1 MLEIGTQDRA
11 DIFDISAARPEPLY
25 ARVLEGKIFKIARI
39 LQLKLR
45 KICPSFLNLLLF
57 RQKLFFE
64 KFRFAPEMNFIFRK
78 NGKFL
83 VFEVRGGIRH
93 RILQTS

>member
-39 LQLKLR
+39 QLKLR
-45 KICPSFLNLLLF
+45 KI
-57 RQKLFFE
+57 
-64 KFRFAPEMNFIFRK
+64 
-78 NGKFL
+78 
-83 VFEVRGGIRH
+83 
-93 RILQTS
+93 